1 MLCYCEG
8 QKETVKKNK
17 LIIFT
22 TENLTSL
29 AFGQPASRGFSLA
42 YAVVGGMWIDRQVTR
57 TTL

>member
-8 QKETVKKNK
+8 QKETVKKNI

-29 AFGQPASRGFSLA
+29 AFG
-42 YAVVGGMWIDRQVTR
+42 
-57 TTL
+57 

>member
-22 TENLTSL
+22 TENLTTL
-29 AFGQPASRGFSLA
+29 AFG
-42 YAVVGGMWIDRQVTR
+42 
-57 TTL
+57 